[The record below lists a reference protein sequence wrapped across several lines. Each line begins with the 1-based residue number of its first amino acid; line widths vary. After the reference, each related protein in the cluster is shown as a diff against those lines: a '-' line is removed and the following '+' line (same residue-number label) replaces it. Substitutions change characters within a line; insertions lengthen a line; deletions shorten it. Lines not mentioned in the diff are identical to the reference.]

1 MAIPETST
9 ILILLT
15 ICVGMLFVAV
25 LLIFQISARLSKLT
39 IQVAQNTTRLEAAT
53 VIPPV
58 AEVLSSGPFEAF
70 LDEEPSR
77 RKLIK
82 SEQLSAYRLW
92 RQQNG
97 LNWSNS

>member
-1 MAIPETST
+1 MFVSETSA
-9 ILILLT
+9 ILILLA
-15 ICVGMLFVAV
+15 ICVGMLV
-25 LLIFQISARLSKLT
+25 LALLLVFQISARLSQLA
-39 IQVAQNTTRLEAAT
+39 IQVAQNTNRLETAT

-58 AEVLSSGPFEAF
+58 AEILSSGPFEAF
-70 LDEEPSR
+70 LDEEPNR